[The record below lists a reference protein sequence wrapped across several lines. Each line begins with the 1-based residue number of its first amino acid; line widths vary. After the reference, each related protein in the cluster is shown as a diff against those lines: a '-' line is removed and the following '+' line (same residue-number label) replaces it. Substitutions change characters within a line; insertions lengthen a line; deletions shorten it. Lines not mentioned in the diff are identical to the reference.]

1 MGPPPL
7 WRAWRMRND
16 SLSVSPGQR
25 SRPKPQGPPST
36 HGGGLL
42 VGQNGDLELAVD
54 TEKWPKAFDLLA
66 GPLEATEVHVRVLL
80 VCLLQTTRAHSRRRE
95 F

>member
-1 MGPPPL
+1 MG
-7 WRAWRMRND
+7 
-16 SLSVSPGQR
+16 
-25 SRPKPQGPPST
+25 SRPACARPGPKESAQAQGPPST

-80 VCLLQTTRAHSRRRE
+80 VCPLQTTRAHSRRRE